1 MDSEKKYTPEEINA
15 IVDEELRKAN
25 LSSQKELNL
34 DEMENVSGGADDFL
48 KGTEYIVPK
57 THEEIDAKWDVIDA
71 ILKAYGRDVA
81 WLAAAK
87 LNCVASYAYILDEYG
102 TGVLRDYM
110 HRRLDGKIT
119 GLDCYSAH

>member
-34 DEMENVSGGADDFL
+34 DEMENISGGSDDFF
-48 KGTEYIVPK
+48 KGTEYRVPA

-71 ILKAYGRDVA
+71 VYKAYGRDVA
-81 WLAAAK
+81 WITAAK

-110 HRRLDGKIT
+110 HRALDGKLT
-119 GLDCYSAH
+119 GLDYYSAH